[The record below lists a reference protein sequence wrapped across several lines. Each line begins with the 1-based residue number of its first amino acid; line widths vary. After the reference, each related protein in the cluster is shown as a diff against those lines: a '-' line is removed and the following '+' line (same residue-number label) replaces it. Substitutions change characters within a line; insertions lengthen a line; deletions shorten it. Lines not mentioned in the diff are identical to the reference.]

1 MIWRKED
8 MGERSEERFTWFPKL
23 TATCAKVPEE
33 HRGKLLWALVVY
45 GTTGEEPTLDWPL
58 DAIFEG
64 LRDDID
70 NSKRSMRAGER
81 GGRAR
86 RRPKADVEEG
96 ASSEGGSSEEAEAP
110 YDEGAKGGSEEAE
123 APYDEGAKGGSE
135 EAEAPYDE
143 ETKGGSEEAEAIPY
157 QTIPNHT
164 KPKRREGARERR
176 AFTAPSA
183 EEVEAYCRAHEPPLR
198 VDAAR
203 FVDYFEAQGWRL
215 SNGNRMRD
223 WRAAARNWS
232 NRERPRSGQMVTGG
246 EVDAKYAM
254 L

>member
-1 MIWRKED
+1 MSGTK
-8 MGERSEERFTWFPKL
+8 FTWFPKL
-23 TATCAKVPEE
+23 TETCERVPPEYRGELMLALVEYGTYGTVPELE
-33 HRGKLLWALVVY
+33 
-45 GTTGEEPTLDWPL
+45 WPL
-58 DAIFEG
+58 DAIFVS
-64 LRDDID
+64 LREDID
-70 NSKRSMRAGER
+70 NSKEMRARGAR
-81 GGRAR
+81 GGRP
-86 RRPKADVEEG
+86 PKETKVEP
-96 ASSEGGSSEEAEAP
+96 ASEEAKP
-110 YDEGAKGGSEEAE
+110 N
-123 APYDEGAKGGSE
+123 
-135 EAEAPYDE
+135 
-143 ETKGGSEEAEAIPY
+143 PY
-157 QTIPNHT
+157 QSIPIHT
-164 KPKRREGARERR
+164 KPEEVRVARARRPP
-176 AFTAPSA
+176 AFSPPSA

>member
-1 MIWRKED
+1 

-96 ASSEGGSSEEAEAP
+96 ASSEGGSSEEVEAP
-110 YDEGAKGGSEEAE
+110 YDEGVKGGSEEVEAPFDEGAKGGSEEV
-123 APYDEGAKGGSE
+123 
-135 EAEAPYDE
+135 
-143 ETKGGSEEAEAIPY
+143 EAIPY

-164 KPKRREGARERR
+164 KPKRREGTRERR

-232 NRERPRSGQMVTGG
+232 NRDRPRSGQMVTGG

>member
-1 MIWRKED
+1 MSGTK
-8 MGERSEERFTWFPKL
+8 FTWFPKL
-23 TATCAKVPEE
+23 TETCERVPPEYRGELMLALVEYGTYGTVPELE
-33 HRGKLLWALVVY
+33 
-45 GTTGEEPTLDWPL
+45 WPL
-58 DAIFEG
+58 DAIFVS
-64 LRDDID
+64 LREDID
-70 NSKRSMRAGER
+70 NSKEMRARGAR
-81 GGRAR
+81 GGRP
-86 RRPKADVEEG
+86 PKETKVEP
-96 ASSEGGSSEEAEAP
+96 ASEEAKP
-110 YDEGAKGGSEEAE
+110 N
-123 APYDEGAKGGSE
+123 
-135 EAEAPYDE
+135 
-143 ETKGGSEEAEAIPY
+143 PY
-157 QTIPNHT
+157 QSIPIHT
-164 KPKRREGARERR
+164 KPEEVRVARARRPL
-176 AFTAPSA
+176 AFSPPST

>member
-1 MIWRKED
+1 

-96 ASSEGGSSEEAEAP
+96 ASSEGGSSEEVEAP
-110 YDEGAKGGSEEAE
+110 YDEGAKGGSEEV
-123 APYDEGAKGGSE
+123 
-135 EAEAPYDE
+135 
-143 ETKGGSEEAEAIPY
+143 EAIPY

-164 KPKRREGARERR
+164 KPKRRDGTRERR

-232 NRERPRSGQMVTGG
+232 NRDRPRSGQMVTGG

>member
-1 MIWRKED
+1 

-135 EAEAPYDE
+135 EAEA
-143 ETKGGSEEAEAIPY
+143 IPY

-164 KPKRREGARERR
+164 KPKRREGPRERR

-232 NRERPRSGQMVTGG
+232 NRDRHRSGQMVTGG

>member
-1 MIWRKED
+1 
-8 MGERSEERFTWFPKL
+8 MGERSEERFTWFPKF

-33 HRGKLLWALVVY
+33 HRGKFLWALVVY

-96 ASSEGGSSEEAEAP
+96 TSSEGRSSEEDEAP
-110 YDEGAKGGSEEAE
+110 YDDGA
-123 APYDEGAKGGSE
+123 
-135 EAEAPYDE
+135 
-143 ETKGGSEEAEAIPY
+143 KGGSEEAEAIPY

-164 KPKRREGARERR
+164 KPKRREGTRERR

-232 NRERPRSGQMVTGG
+232 NRHRHRSGQMVTGG

>member
-1 MIWRKED
+1 MSGTK
-8 MGERSEERFTWFPKL
+8 FTWFPKL
-23 TATCAKVPEE
+23 TETCERVPPEYRGELMLALVEYGTYGTVPELE
-33 HRGKLLWALVVY
+33 
-45 GTTGEEPTLDWPL
+45 WPL
-58 DAIFEG
+58 DAIFVS
-64 LRDDID
+64 LREDID
-70 NSKRSMRAGER
+70 NSKEMRARGAR
-81 GGRAR
+81 GGRP
-86 RRPKADVEEG
+86 PKETKVEP
-96 ASSEGGSSEEAEAP
+96 ASEEAKP
-110 YDEGAKGGSEEAE
+110 N
-123 APYDEGAKGGSE
+123 
-135 EAEAPYDE
+135 
-143 ETKGGSEEAEAIPY
+143 PY
-157 QTIPNHT
+157 QSIPIHT
-164 KPKRREGARERR
+164 KPEEVRVARARRPS
-176 AFTAPSA
+176 AFSPPSA